1 MENNGGKYSGFFSKK
16 LRAGKRRTYFFD
28 VRSTKQGDFFLTI
41 TESKKKFDSDG
52 YESHKIFLYKEDF
65 KKFVE
70 ALNETL
76 DHVKTELMPDYD
88 YEAERQTRSDD
99 NESSH
104 DGREREPRRDHKPA
118 NNNDHTRRR
127 NIDDYPDHTDH
138 EDKKED
144 HAAADHKP
152 DTSGAADTDYK
163 SSSGIADDEEIKWS

>member
-1 MENNGGKYSGFFSKK
+1 VENNGGKYSGFFSKK

-28 VRSTKQGDFFLTI
+28 VRSTKQGDYFITI

-88 YEAERQTRSDD
+88 YESERQTRSDKEEGAEPETSEPKPS
-99 NESSH
+99 N
-104 DGREREPRRDHKPA
+104 DGQ
-118 NNNDHTRRR
+118 
-127 NIDDYPDHTDH
+127 
-138 EDKKED
+138 
-144 HAAADHKP
+144 
-152 DTSGAADTDYK
+152 DTDYK
-163 SSSGIADDEEIKWS
+163 SSSGIGDDEEIKWG

>member
-28 VRSTKQGDFFLTI
+28 VRNTKQGDYFITI

-88 YEAERQTRSDD
+88 YDSERHFRVDAGDSPASDSPD
-99 NESSH
+99 LRPDESQ
-104 DGREREPRRDHKPA
+104 GE
-118 NNNDHTRRR
+118 
-127 NIDDYPDHTDH
+127 
-138 EDKKED
+138 
-144 HAAADHKP
+144 
-152 DTSGAADTDYK
+152 DYK
-163 SSSGIADDEEIKWS
+163 SSSGIGDDEEIKWG

>member
-28 VRSTKQGDFFLTI
+28 VRSTKQGDYFITI

-88 YEAERQTRSDD
+88 YESERQPRAEKDD
-99 NESSH
+99 YLSQDNGNEAP
-104 DGREREPRRDHKPA
+104 EPRREQEDYKSPS
-118 NNNDHTRRR
+118 
-127 NIDDYPDHTDH
+127 IDDKQD
-138 EDKKED
+138 
-144 HAAADHKP
+144 
-152 DTSGAADTDYK
+152 DYK
-163 SSSGIADDEEIKWS
+163 SSSGIGDDEEIKWG

>member
-88 YEAERQTRSDD
+88 YEAERAPRTEGDHGD
-99 NESSH
+99 H
-104 DGREREPRRDHKPA
+104 HERTDHS
-118 NNNDHTRRR
+118 DHTRRR
-127 NIDDYPDHTDH
+127 NINDYPDTDH
-138 EDKKED
+138 SGKKDEKD
-144 HAAADHKP
+144 TEDHKP
-152 DTSGAADTDYK
+152 ADSPQETPNTDYK
-163 SSSGIADDEEIKWS
+163 SSSGIADDEEIKWG

>member
-28 VRSTKQGDFFLTI
+28 VRSTKQGDYFITI

-88 YEAERQTRSDD
+88 YESERQPRQDKEEGSDS
-99 NESSH
+99 EH
-104 DGREREPRRDHKPA
+104 HHEDHKENRSEHHDSTPS
-118 NNNDHTRRR
+118 DHTSEEK
-127 NIDDYPDHTDH
+127 NT
-138 EDKKED
+138 E
-144 HAAADHKP
+144 
-152 DTSGAADTDYK
+152 YK
-163 SSSGIADDEEIKWS
+163 SPSGIGDDEEIKW

>member
-1 MENNGGKYSGFFSKK
+1 VENNGGKYSGFFSKK

-28 VRSTKQGDFFLTI
+28 VRSTKQGDYFITI

-88 YEAERQTRSDD
+88 YDSERQSRGEKEEGAEPD
-99 NESSH
+99 SH
-104 DGREREPRRDHKPA
+104 NTTNPTGEP
-118 NNNDHTRRR
+118 
-127 NIDDYPDHTDH
+127 
-138 EDKKED
+138 
-144 HAAADHKP
+144 
-152 DTSGAADTDYK
+152 DTDYK
-163 SSSGIADDEEIKWS
+163 SSSGIGDDEEIKWG

>member
-28 VRSTKQGDFFLTI
+28 VRSTKQGDYFITI

-88 YEAERQTRSDD
+88 YDSERQPREKEEGSESDTH
-99 NESSH
+99 EGTPPSA
-104 DGREREPRRDHKPA
+104 DGQ
-118 NNNDHTRRR
+118 N
-127 NIDDYPDHTDH
+127 
-138 EDKKED
+138 
-144 HAAADHKP
+144 
-152 DTSGAADTDYK
+152 TDYK
-163 SSSGIADDEEIKWS
+163 SSSGIGDDEEIKWG

>member
-28 VRSTKQGDFFLTI
+28 VRSTKQGDYFITI

-88 YEAERQTRSDD
+88 YESERQPRGDKDDTESDTA
-99 NESSH
+99 NE
-104 DGREREPRRDHKPA
+104 A
-118 NNNDHTRRR
+118 HT
-127 NIDDYPDHTDH
+127 
-138 EDKKED
+138 
-144 HAAADHKP
+144 
-152 DTSGAADTDYK
+152 GGDTDTEYK
-163 SSSGIADDEEIKWS
+163 SSSGIGDDEEIKWG

>member
-28 VRSTKQGDFFLTI
+28 VRNTKQGDYFITI

-76 DHVKTELMPDYD
+76 DYVKTELMPDYD
-88 YEAERQTRSDD
+88 YDSERQFRVDAGDSPASDSTD
-99 NESSH
+99 LSPDESK
-104 DGREREPRRDHKPA
+104 GE
-118 NNNDHTRRR
+118 
-127 NIDDYPDHTDH
+127 
-138 EDKKED
+138 
-144 HAAADHKP
+144 
-152 DTSGAADTDYK
+152 DYK
-163 SSSGIADDEEIKWS
+163 SSSGIGDDEEIKWG

>member
-41 TESKKKFDSDG
+41 TESKKKFDSDS

-76 DHVKTELMPDYD
+76 DHVKTELMPGYDYD
-88 YEAERQTRSDD
+88 AERAPRADDHSDHSGD
-99 NESSH
+99 H
-104 DGREREPRRDHKPA
+104 REREGHRERD
-118 NNNDHTRRR
+118 NSDHTRRR
-127 NIDDYPDHTDH
+127 NINDYPELDQTETREEPNTTDL
-138 EDKKED
+138 
-144 HAAADHKP
+144 KP
-152 DTSGAADTDYK
+152 DPNAGASNTEYK
-163 SSSGIADDEEIKWS
+163 SSSGIADDEEIKWG

>member
-28 VRSTKQGDFFLTI
+28 VRSTKQGDYFITI

-88 YEAERQTRSDD
+88 YEAERQPRGDKEEGSEPD
-99 NESSH
+99 SH
-104 DGREREPRRDHKPA
+104 THS
-118 NNNDHTRRR
+118 
-127 NIDDYPDHTDH
+127 HTDTPPST
-138 EDKKED
+138 DS
-144 HAAADHKP
+144 
-152 DTSGAADTDYK
+152 DTEYK
-163 SSSGIADDEEIKWS
+163 SSSGIGDDEEIKWG

>member
-1 MENNGGKYSGFFSKK
+1 VENNGGKYSGFFSKK

-28 VRSTKQGDFFLTI
+28 VRSTKQGDYFITI

-88 YEAERQTRSDD
+88 YDSERQTWGEKEEGPAS
-99 NESSH
+99 NTQENTPPPA
-104 DGREREPRRDHKPA
+104 DGK
-118 NNNDHTRRR
+118 
-127 NIDDYPDHTDH
+127 
-138 EDKKED
+138 
-144 HAAADHKP
+144 
-152 DTSGAADTDYK
+152 DTDYK
-163 SSSGIADDEEIKWS
+163 SSSGIGDDEEIKWG